1 MKAIW
6 GDRKSS
12 RNPAPS
18 DNTGCCKM
26 ITITDT
32 IHLPEH
38 EIQIRQIHASG
49 PGGQHVN
56 KVASAVHLRF
66 DVKKSSLPE
75 PLKNRLLNLH
85 DSRISEDGIII
96 IKAQRY
102 KSLEKNKEDAL
113 QRLRLLINKSLV
125 KQKKRVSTRPSRAA
139 REKRLAGKQQRSQR
153 KSQRRKV
160 TSFD

>member
-1 MKAIW
+1 
-6 GDRKSS
+6 
-12 RNPAPS
+12 
-18 DNTGCCKM
+18 M
-26 ITITDT
+26 ISITDT
-32 IHLPEH
+32 IHLPEQ

-66 DVKKSSLPE
+66 DVQKSSLPA
-75 PLKNRLLNLH
+75 PLKTRLLNMH
-85 DSRISEDGIII
+85 DSRISEDGVII

-113 QRLRLLINKSLV
+113 QRLRLLISRALV
-125 KQKKRVSTRPSRAA
+125 KHKKRVPTRPSRAA
-139 REKRLAGKQQRSQR
+139 RERRLAAKQQRSRR

>member
-1 MKAIW
+1 
-6 GDRKSS
+6 
-12 RNPAPS
+12 
-18 DNTGCCKM
+18 M

-32 IHLPEH
+32 IHLPDN
-38 EIQIRQIHASG
+38 EIQFRQIHASG

-66 DVKKSSLPE
+66 DVNRSSLPD
-75 PLKNRLLNLH
+75 PFKDRLLRMH

-102 KSLEKNKEDAL
+102 KSLEQNKEDAL
-113 QRLRLLINKSLV
+113 QRLRLLISKALV
-125 KQKKRVSTRPSRAA
+125 KQKKRVPTRPSRSA

-153 KSQRRKV
+153 KSQRRKI

>member
-1 MKAIW
+1 
-6 GDRKSS
+6 
-12 RNPAPS
+12 
-18 DNTGCCKM
+18 M

-32 IHLPEH
+32 IHLPDN
-38 EIQIRQIHASG
+38 EIQFRQIHASG

-66 DVKKSSLPE
+66 DVNMSSLPD
-75 PLKNRLLNLH
+75 PFKDRLLRMH

-102 KSLEKNKEDAL
+102 KSLEQNKEDAL
-113 QRLRLLINKSLV
+113 QRLRLLISKALV
-125 KQKKRVSTRPSRAA
+125 KQKKRVPTRPSRSA

-153 KSQRRKV
+153 KSQRRKI